1 MLDSI
6 LSIKIDEMTSK
17 VCGRRNYVIYLCDN
31 SATLYGWGQAKR
43 RGILRATTLSY
54 IKKHKVHWLEY
65 TYKKDALEMLNA
77 LAQYGYHTRMGE

>member
-1 MLDSI
+1 MLESI
-6 LSIKIDEMTSK
+6 LSIKVDEMVSK
-17 VCGRRNYVIYLCDN
+17 VRGRRNYVIYLCDN

-43 RGILRATTLSY
+43 RGILGATLSY

-77 LAQYGYHTRMGE
+77 LAQQGYRTRMGE

>member
-1 MLDSI
+1 MLSSI

-43 RGILRATTLSY
+43 HGILSATLGY
-54 IKKHKVHWLEY
+54 IKRHKVHWLEY
-65 TYKKDALEMLNA
+65 TYKKDALKMLDT
-77 LAQYGYHTRMGE
+77 LAQYGYHTYMGE